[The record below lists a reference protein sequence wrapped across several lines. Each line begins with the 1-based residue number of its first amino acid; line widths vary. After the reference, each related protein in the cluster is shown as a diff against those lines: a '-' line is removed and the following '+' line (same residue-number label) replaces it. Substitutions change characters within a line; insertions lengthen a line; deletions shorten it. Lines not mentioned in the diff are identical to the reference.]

1 MSKNNKKD
9 KKAKQYHKVSY
20 SSNDGIE
27 ILHGS
32 GDTMD
37 SAIKDFSMKVEEKY
51 G

>member
-1 MSKNNKKD
+1 MDKNKGKP
-9 KKAKQYHKVSY
+9 KYHRVSY

-32 GDTMD
+32 GDTRD
-37 SAIKDFSMKVEEKY
+37 KAIKDFGQKVEEKY